1 MNSKANKDISGI
13 FGRKE
18 MENLRGKERKSERE
32 KINYIE
38 NLLTNGLQLQRK
50 QRNPHKRKMS
60 FFVSY

>member
-1 MNSKANKDISGI
+1 
-13 FGRKE
+13 